1 MLRKLHLQQ
10 WSPPRKN
17 KNSLHLFSLRIR
29 LFQHPKHKRRKKIR
43 CYLVTE
49 ESVSEN
55 TCTCP
60 SVSVLLCVQLEKW
73 TREEKVVCHGPEL
86 DLSLLSTFPVMLS
99 KSLKRLLPTWLLIA
113 NPPMSLSL
121 PLSQWTQVEIVF
133 WIHAWS
139 PTKGIH
145 SENTPVGILS
155 MALVVSSQL
164 WWYKPDHHCKYTKP
178 LSEKNCWYL

>member
-1 MLRKLHLQQ
+1 MLWKLHLQQ

-17 KNSLHLFSLRIR
+17 KSSLRLFFLRMR
-29 LFQHPKHKRRKKIR
+29 LFQHSKHKRRKKIR

-55 TCTCP
+55 TCTRP
-60 SVSVLLCVQLEKW
+60 SISVLLCVQLEKR
-73 TREEKVVCHGPEL
+73 TSEEKVVCHDPEL
-86 DLSLLSTFPVMLS
+86 DLPLLSTFPVMLS
-99 KSLKRLLPTWLLIA
+99 KSLKWLLPRWLLIA
-113 NPPMSLSL
+113 NPPMD
-121 PLSQWTQVEIVF
+121 TGKIVF

-145 SENTPVGILS
+145 SENTSVGILS

-164 WWYKPDHHCKYTKP
+164 WWYKPNHHCKYTKP